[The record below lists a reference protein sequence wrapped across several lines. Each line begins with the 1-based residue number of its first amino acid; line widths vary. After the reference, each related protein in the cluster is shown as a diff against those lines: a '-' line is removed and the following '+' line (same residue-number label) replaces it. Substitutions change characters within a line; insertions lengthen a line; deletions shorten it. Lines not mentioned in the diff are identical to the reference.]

1 VARLAFAEPG
11 TQTSHRF
18 DISTTRIRN
27 IGRDSRF
34 SFGSSENSAMTK
46 SGFFGAASVLVVS
59 MASPVMAQDATQAPG
74 VNAQTYPW
82 AVDRNGRVATGVGA
96 TGTADAVATAP
107 VRDSYAYV
115 GGGRSDD
122 DYAHFGD
129 RPVSRRTTCGLQS
142 GATYMGPDGR
152 WYPC

>member
-1 VARLAFAEPG
+1 
-11 TQTSHRF
+11 
-18 DISTTRIRN
+18 
-27 IGRDSRF
+27 
-34 SFGSSENSAMTK
+34 MMK
-46 SGFFGAASVLVVS
+46 SIFFGAGAVLVVAI
-59 MASPVMAQDATQAPG
+59 ASPAMAQDAIQAPG
-74 VNAQTYPW
+74 VNAQPYPW
-82 AVDRNGRVATGVGA
+82 AVDRYGRVAAGGGA
-96 TGTADAVATAP
+96 AGPADAIATAP
-107 VRDSYAYV
+107 IRDANAYANAYAYV

>member
-1 VARLAFAEPG
+1 M
-11 TQTSHRF
+11 T
-18 DISTTRIRN
+18 ITR
-27 IGRDSRF
+27 
-34 SFGSSENSAMTK
+34 
-46 SGFFGAASVLVVS
+46 FFGAAAVLVAA
-59 MASPVMAQDATQAPG
+59 MALPATAQDAMQAPG
-74 VNAQTYPW
+74 VYAPIYPW
-82 AVDRNGRVATGVGA
+82 AGHVAAGVGA
-96 TGTADAVATAP
+96 TGTADATAP

-115 GGGRSDD
+115 GGARSDD

>member
-1 VARLAFAEPG
+1 
-11 TQTSHRF
+11 
-18 DISTTRIRN
+18 
-27 IGRDSRF
+27 
-34 SFGSSENSAMTK
+34 MTK
-46 SGFFGAASVLVVS
+46 SGFFGTVAVLALA
-59 MASPVMAQDATQAPG
+59 MASPAMAQDAPQAPS
-74 VNAQTYPW
+74 VAAQAYPW
-82 AVDRNGRVATGVGA
+82 AIDRTGRVAAGVGA
-96 TGTADAVATAP
+96 AGSADATATAP
-107 VRDSYAYV
+107 VRDAYAYV

>member
-1 VARLAFAEPG
+1 M
-11 TQTSHRF
+11 T
-18 DISTTRIRN
+18 ITR
-27 IGRDSRF
+27 
-34 SFGSSENSAMTK
+34 
-46 SGFFGAASVLVVS
+46 FFGAAAVLVVA
-59 MASPVMAQDATQAPG
+59 MASPAMAQDTIQAPG

-82 AVDRNGRVATGVGA
+82 AIDTIDRYGRVTAGA
-96 TGTADAVATAP
+96 GAAGTANATAP

-142 GATYMGPDGR
+142 GATYLGPDGR

>member
-1 VARLAFAEPG
+1 M
-11 TQTSHRF
+11 T
-18 DISTTRIRN
+18 ITR
-27 IGRDSRF
+27 
-34 SFGSSENSAMTK
+34 
-46 SGFFGAASVLVVS
+46 FFGAAAVLVAA
-59 MASPVMAQDATQAPG
+59 MALPATAQDAIQAPG
-74 VNAQTYPW
+74 VYAPVYPW
-82 AVDRNGRVATGVGA
+82 AIDRTGRVAAGVGA
-96 TGTADAVATAP
+96 TGTAHAAATAP

-115 GGGRSDD
+115 GGARSDD

>member
-1 VARLAFAEPG
+1 M
-11 TQTSHRF
+11 
-18 DISTTRIRN
+18 STTRIRN
-27 IGRDSRF
+27 IRRNSRF
-34 SFGSSENSAMTK
+34 VPQAFSENPAMRK
-46 SGFFGAASVLVVS
+46 SIFFGAAAIIVA
-59 MASPVMAQDATQAPG
+59 MASPATAQDATQAPG

-82 AVDRNGRVATGVGA
+82 AIDRYERVAAGNVGGA
-96 TGTADAVATAP
+96 TGTADTLATAP
-107 VRDSYAYV
+107 IRGANAYAYV

-122 DYAHFGD
+122 DYIHFGD

>member
-1 VARLAFAEPG
+1 
-11 TQTSHRF
+11 
-18 DISTTRIRN
+18 
-27 IGRDSRF
+27 
-34 SFGSSENSAMTK
+34 MMK
-46 SGFFGAASVLVVS
+46 SIFFGAAAAIIVA
-59 MASPVMAQDATQAPG
+59 MASPAMAQDAPQAPG

-82 AVDRNGRVATGVGA
+82 AIDTGDRNGRVAGGVGGGA
-96 TGTADAVATAP
+96 AGTADAIATAP

-129 RPVSRRTTCGLQS
+129 RPMSRRTNCGLQS
-142 GATYMGPDGR
+142 GASYMGPDGR